1 VDEGE
6 TIMSTDVMKERITET
21 SPQVYARIGGVL
33 YLIIIVIGFCSEFFV
48 REKLVVSG
56 DVTATANN
64 IVASES
70 LWRISIACDLIL
82 LVSAVALTLILFVL
96 FRPVNKNLALLAVF
110 FNLVELPIEAV
121 SKLCLLAALFLSGN
135 ADYLKAFEPH
145 QLHALV
151 KISVK
156 LHDYGFGIDL
166 VFFGFACLIYGY
178 LLFRSG
184 YLPRTLGVLMAIA
197 GVSYLTNSF
206 MLILA
211 PAHAGTVSFILVLAL
226 IGELSLCLWLMVRGV
241 DIPKWNEKARMVFQ
255 TPR

>member
-1 VDEGE
+1 MEDHELQ
-6 TIMSTDVMKERITET
+6 T

-64 IVASES
+64 IMASES
-70 LWRISIACDLIL
+70 LWRITIAGALIL
-82 LVSAVALTLILFVL
+82 LVCSIALTLILYVL
-96 FRPVNKNLALLAVF
+96 LRPVNKTLALLAVF
-110 FNLVELPIEAV
+110 FNIVEFPIEAA
-121 SKLCLLAALFLSGN
+121 SKLCLFAALFLSGN

-151 KISVK
+151 QMSLK

-166 VFFGFACLIYGY
+166 VFFGFACLVYGY

-184 YLPRTLGVLMAIA
+184 YFPRPLGVLMAIA
-197 GVSYLTNSF
+197 GLSYLTNSF
-206 MLILA
+206 TLILA
-211 PAHAGTVSFILVLAL
+211 PAYAGTISLILVLAL
-226 IGELSLCLWLMVRGV
+226 IGELSLCLWLMVKGV
-241 DIPKWNEKARMVFQ
+241 DEQRWKEQASAHRSPSD
-255 TPR
+255 

>member
-1 VDEGE
+1 MEDHELQ
-6 TIMSTDVMKERITET
+6 T

-64 IVASES
+64 IMASES
-70 LWRISIACDLIL
+70 LWRITIAGALIL
-82 LVSAVALTLILFVL
+82 LVCSIALTLILYVL
-96 FRPVNKNLALLAVF
+96 LRPVNKTLALLAVF
-110 FNLVELPIEAV
+110 FNIVEFPIEAA
-121 SKLCLLAALFLSGN
+121 SKLCLFAALFLSGN

-151 KISVK
+151 QMSLK

-166 VFFGFACLIYGY
+166 VFFGFACLVYGY

-184 YLPRTLGVLMAIA
+184 YFPRPLGILMAIA
-197 GVSYLTNSF
+197 GLSYLTNSF
-206 MLILA
+206 TLILA
-211 PAHAGTVSFILVLAL
+211 PAYAGTISLILVLAL
-226 IGELSLCLWLMVRGV
+226 IGELSLCLWLMVKGV
-241 DIPKWNEKARMVFQ
+241 DEQRWKEQASAHRSPSD
-255 TPR
+255 

>member
-1 VDEGE
+1 MEDH
-6 TIMSTDVMKERITET
+6 KPQT

-70 LWRISIACDLIL
+70 LWRITIAGELIL
-82 LVSAVALTLILFVL
+82 LVCSIALTLILYVL
-96 FRPVNKNLALLAVF
+96 LRPVNKTLALLAVF
-110 FNLVELPIEAV
+110 FNIVEFPIEAA
-121 SKLCLLAALFLSGN
+121 SKLCLFGALFLSGS

-151 KISVK
+151 QISLK

-166 VFFGFACLIYGY
+166 VFFGFACLVYGY

-184 YLPRTLGVLMAIA
+184 YFPRTLGVLMAIA
-197 GVSYLTNSF
+197 GLSYLTNSF
-206 MLILA
+206 TLILA
-211 PAHAGTVSFILVLAL
+211 PAYAGTISLILVLAL
-226 IGELSLCLWLMVRGV
+226 IGELSLCLWLMVKGV
-241 DIPKWNEKARMVFQ
+241 DEQRWKEQASAHRSPSD
-255 TPR
+255 